1 MVLNAM
7 EKLKSPIRQN
17 DFGGLMG
24 TNYRW
29 RTSGV
34 SSHGNSAAN
43 LTYSG
48 KYAGS
53 EYAYQS
59 GRYGPIAADIL
70 QWRFS
75 PSLETHPQ
83 S

>member
-34 SSHGNSAAN
+34 SSHGNSTAN
-43 LTYSG
+43 LTFSG

-59 GRYGPIAADIL
+59 GSNGPIATDIL
-70 QWRFS
+70 QWRLS
-75 PSLETHPQ
+75 PSLETHPK

>member
-17 DFGGLMG
+17 DLGGLMG
-24 TNYRW
+24 INYRW
-29 RTSGV
+29 RTSGF
-34 SSHGNSAAN
+34 SSHGNSTAK
-43 LTYSG
+43 LTFSG

-59 GRYGPIAADIL
+59 GSNGPIA
-70 QWRFS
+70 
-75 PSLETHPQ
+75 
-83 S
+83 

>member
-7 EKLKSPIRQN
+7 EQLKSPIRQN
-17 DFGGLMG
+17 DLGGLMG
-24 TNYRW
+24 INYRW

-34 SSHGNSAAN
+34 SSHGNNTAN
-43 LTYSG
+43 LTFSG

-59 GRYGPIAADIL
+59 GRNGPIATDIL
-70 QWRFS
+70 QWRLS
-75 PSLETHPQ
+75 PSLETHPK

>member
-34 SSHGNSAAN
+34 SSHGNNTAN
-43 LTYSG
+43 LTFSAES
-48 KYAGS
+48 AGF

-59 GRYGPIAADIL
+59 GSNRPIA
-70 QWRFS
+70 
-75 PSLETHPQ
+75 
-83 S
+83 

>member
-1 MVLNAM
+1 MKYGVKCNG
-7 EKLKSPIRQN
+7 KVKITYKTKI
-17 DFGGLMG
+17 FGGLMG

-34 SSHGNSAAN
+34 SSHGNSTAK
-43 LTYSG
+43 LTFSG

-59 GRYGPIAADIL
+59 EAWEGGKD
-70 QWRFS
+70 
-75 PSLETHPQ
+75 
-83 S
+83 